1 MSESSNIVR
10 FFVGSDFS
18 RFWFFLGGGRGG
30 GLSFL
35 NISINGPLYRPKFNK
50 W

>member
-18 RFWFFLGGGRGG
+18 RFWFFLGGGGG
-30 GLSFL
+30 GSEF
-35 NISINGPLYRPKFNK
+35 SKYFNK
-50 W
+50 WSSIPT

>member
-18 RFWFFLGGGRGG
+18 RFFFWGGGVGG

>member
-18 RFWFFLGGGRGG
+18 RFFFLGGGGWGG
-30 GLSFL
+30 GSEFSKYL
-35 NISINGPLYRPKFNK
+35 NK
-50 W
+50 WSSIPT

>member
-18 RFWFFLGGGRGG
+18 RFFLGGGGAGG
-30 GLSFL
+30 GGMSFI
-35 NISINGPLYRPKFNK
+35 NI
-50 W
+50 

>member
-18 RFWFFLGGGRGG
+18 RFFFFLGGGWGGGGGGRGG
-30 GLSFL
+30 L
-35 NISINGPLYRPKFNK
+35 NSRVL
-50 W
+50 